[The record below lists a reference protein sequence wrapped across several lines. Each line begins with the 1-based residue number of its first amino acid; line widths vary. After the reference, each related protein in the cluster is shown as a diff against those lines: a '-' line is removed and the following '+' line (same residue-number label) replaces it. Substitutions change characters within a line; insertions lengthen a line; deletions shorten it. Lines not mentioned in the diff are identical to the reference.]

1 MSIKF
6 SVKMDSTIPTIQL
19 KNGIAMIVNASLIT
33 QLMTLMFVRR
43 RVANVLVRKTMTAE
57 LATCVK
63 MNITNTQIALIV
75 IVAQITQSRIQMFVT

>member
-19 KNGIAMIVNASLIT
+19 KYGIAMIVNASLIT

>member
-6 SVKMDSTIPTIQL
+6 SVKMDFTIPTIQL
-19 KNGIAMIVNASLIT
+19 KYGIAMIVNASLIT

-75 IVAQITQSRIQMFVT
+75 IVAQITQSRIQMFAI

>member
-1 MSIKF
+1 MLIK
-6 SVKMDSTIPTIQL
+6 SNVKMDSTIPTVQL

-33 QLMTLMFVRR
+33 QLPTLFVRR
-43 RVANVLVRKTMTAE
+43 RVANVCVRKTMTAE
-57 LATCVK
+57 LATFVK